1 MEALLAIVVC
11 AAVLLLVFRL
21 APRPKLDPEPRISRV
36 PIDLTG
42 EPLSDW
48 LNQSEDSIPDII
60 EGAEAQ
66 IRWANR
72 PEQTDLCV
80 LYIHG
85 FSASRQEVAPISER
99 IAAEFGANV
108 VYARLAGHGLSDHAM
123 EASAEDWL
131 HSVVDAWEIATRVG
145 KRVVIVA
152 CSTGAPLSLWL
163 NHHVADKNQL
173 HSLIFMSPNI
183 KIKSKF
189 SFLLTWPWAP
199 KWVPSLLGKQ
209 HEWEPENELTRKFWT
224 WRYSTLAIIEMQ
236 KMVDWVSKTQLDAAN
251 VPLATLYMKGDPTI
265 SHKAAVDFHET
276 WQAKVKSLHQ
286 VEIDSDNPQHVFA
299 GAITAPHRTDWCVG
313 TCIAFV
319 RRVNEKS
326 GL

>member
-1 MEALLAIVVC
+1 MEALLAIVIC
-11 AAVLLLVFRL
+11 AALLLLIFRF
-21 APRPKLDPEPRISRV
+21 APRPKLNPEPPMSHV
-36 PIDLTG
+36 PIDLIG

-48 LNQSEDSIPDII
+48 LDQREGSIPHII
-60 EGAEAQ
+60 EGAGAQ
-66 IRWANR
+66 IQWANQ
-72 PEQTDLCV
+72 PERTELCV

-85 FSASRQEVAPISER
+85 FSATRQEVAPVSER

-131 HSVVDAWEIATRVG
+131 HCVVDAWEIATRIG

-163 NHHVADKNQL
+163 NHHVADRNQI

-183 KIKSKF
+183 KIKNNF

-199 KWVPSLLGKQ
+199 KWVPYLLGEQ
-209 HEWEPENELTRKFWT
+209 HEWEPQNELTRKFWT

-236 KMVDWVSKTQLDAAN
+236 KMVDWVSQTRLNAADL
-251 VPLATLYMKGDPTI
+251 PLATLYMKGDPTI
-265 SHKAAVDFHET
+265 SVDAAVDFHKA
-276 WQAKVKSLHQ
+276 WQASVKSLHQ
-286 VEIDSDNPQHVFA
+286 VEIDADNPQHVFA
-299 GAITAPHRTDWCVG
+299 GAIAAPHRTDWCVD

-319 RRVNEKS
+319 RRVNETS
-326 GL
+326 GV